1 MDFWLKDG
9 IAPVSLTLSLSP
21 ARVSPSLWFS
31 RRLEQPATFWP
42 AVLSSGHQS
51 RRGRYQNDWAAV
63 LFLPQ
68 PGLTASRRDFAE
80 KSKKTARFR
89 LKLRRL
95 RSPSSGHRFRQVRLR
110 SSIDGLK
117 FGRFCDRDSGH
128 FRSDFGVRPRTK
140 VTPN

>member
-9 IAPVSLTLSLSP
+9 IAPVSHTLSLP
-21 ARVSPSLWFS
+21 RVPLSLSSGS

-51 RRGRYQNDWAAV
+51 RRGRYQNDRAAV

-68 PGLTASRRDFAE
+68 PGLTASRRDFAG

-95 RSPSSGHRFRQVRLR
+95 HSPSSGHRFRQVRYGFSPIFRALA
-110 SSIDGLK
+110 DGWVGFHK
-117 FGRFCDRDSGH
+117 F
-128 FRSDFGVRPRTK
+128 
-140 VTPN
+140 